1 MTLTPGER
9 LDDFEVLRHLGSGGM
24 SEVYQA
30 RQLSTGQLVVL
41 KVPFAHLLS
50 DPSVL
55 VRFRREAEIAAQ
67 LEHPNIQRGLLPSG
81 RQAASRP
88 YMALEFIEGR
98 LLREVLQERQQLEP
112 AAVVHIA
119 VQIAN
124 ALEYCHKRGIVHRD
138 LKPENVMLT
147 PEGQVKLM
155 DFGIALRQG
164 ARRVTWRRM
173 SGEIGTPDYMAPE
186 QIQGARGDARTD
198 IYQLGIMM
206 YEMLAGEPPFHG
218 DNPYAV
224 MEQHLRADP
233 PSLFNQRDVPAPL
246 AYAVHRAIQRDPRR
260 RYTSAAALRD
270 DLVHPDRIPPEAI
283 AALQRDLTRSFQG
296 SWRRVAWLAIIVA
309 LGVLAGALAW
319 CGALSGML
327 HSGL

>member
-24 SEVYQA
+24 SDVYQA
-30 RQLSTGQLVVL
+30 RQVSTGRLVVL
-41 KVPFAHLLS
+41 KIPFAHLLG

-67 LEHPNIQRGLLPSG
+67 LDHPNIQRGLTVSDV
-81 RQAASRP
+81 QAASRP

-98 LLREVLQERQQLEP
+98 LLRDVLQARRRLEP
-112 AAVVHIA
+112 AEVVRIVA
-119 VQIAN
+119 QIVD
-124 ALEYCHKRGIVHRD
+124 ALEYCHRRGIVHRD

-147 PEGQVKLM
+147 PDGQVKLM

-218 DNPYAV
+218 DNPYAI

-233 PSLFNQRDVPAPL
+233 PSLFGRRDVPAPL
-246 AYAVHRAIQRDPRR
+246 AYVVHRAIQRDPRC
-260 RYTSAAALRD
+260 RYATAAALRE
-270 DLVHPDRIPPEAI
+270 DLLHPERISPESI
-283 AALQRDLTRSFQG
+283 AVLQRDLAAS
-296 SWRRVAWLAIIVA
+296 SSELWRRAAWLALIAAV
-309 LGVLAGALAW
+309 GVLGGALVW
-319 CGALSGML
+319 SGALSGL
-327 HSGL
+327 PRPGS